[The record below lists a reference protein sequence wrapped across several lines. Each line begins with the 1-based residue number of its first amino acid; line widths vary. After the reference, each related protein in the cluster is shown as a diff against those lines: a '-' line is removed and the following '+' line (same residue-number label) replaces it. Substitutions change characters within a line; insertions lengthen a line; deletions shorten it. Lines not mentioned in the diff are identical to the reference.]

1 MHGMCT
7 TGTHI
12 ITLFPMIYVLS
23 LKIRKK
29 NHAHF
34 SNYKLLNNVLYY
46 LLLSTKWRHKTYYRK
61 QPPTHPHDVKI
72 IFPVQYQPHI
82 KEFSLNHIPDTY
94 IKNTNEN
101 YFLNTIK
108 WFSKPFYCYSPAPK
122 AQWSVRSYCTREV
135 PGSISGDDTQFVIVV
150 CWRGSL
156 SLVKKTD

>member
-1 MHGMCT
+1 MYNGNSYYNIVSDDLCIVTQDTKKKIMHILVITNYWIMCST
-7 TGTHI
+7 
-12 ITLFPMIYVLS
+12 IYFHLQSDV
-23 LKIRKK
+23 
-29 NHAHF
+29 
-34 SNYKLLNNVLYY
+34 
-46 LLLSTKWRHKTYYRK
+46 TYYRK

-122 AQWSVRSYCTREV
+122 AQWLRRSYCTREV
-135 PGSISGDDTQFVIVV
+135 LGSISGDDTQFVTVV